1 MAALFLLQLYS
12 MIFFFSAQDS
22 AESGNLSRMISEKC
36 VELVNSLTGRHWT
49 RIVMEEVAAYFEHPI
64 RKLAHF
70 LEYAYMGVLVY
81 LMWRPF
87 KQRGRFLYLVTVLWV
102 FLSAAG
108 DEFHQLFVP
117 GRYGCFADVLLDTCG
132 GAFGVVICVMVEKL
146 WGKYLKKRQVDKKSA
161 VTS

>member
-12 MIFFFSAQDS
+12 MIFFFSGQDS
-22 AESGNLSRMISEKC
+22 QESGNLSRMISERC

-49 RIVMEEVAAYFEHPI
+49 EIVKEQMAAYFEHPI

-87 KQRGRFLYLVTVLWV
+87 RQRGRFLYLVTVLWV

-132 GAFGVVICVMVEKL
+132 GAFGVLVCVAGEKL
-146 WGKYLKKRQVDKKSA
+146 WGKHIKKRN
-161 VTS
+161 